1 MIVGV
6 AVDSPLP
13 HLDRPFDYELPEALS
28 WVTVGTRVRVPFA
41 GRLVS
46 GVVISV
52 EDRESVHPV
61 KPVRSAGALPT
72 FTQDALGL
80 AHAIARRYAGSLWD
94 VLRLM
99 APPRVASV
107 EKYAWDAWAPATLAG
122 VDDGALVER
131 ALATGLPT
139 TRGDRALW
147 PATPFGSQVAPTQ
160 ALLGSAIA
168 TAAAG
173 GTSIIVA
180 ADARAVAALMRTA
193 ADAGLK
199 RWSPRS
205 GGHIAVLDSDDGA
218 SVRYGSYLAA
228 MRGLVPLVIG
238 TRQSAWQPVPR
249 LASIVV
255 WDESSPTFADP
266 RAPYPHSRT
275 VAAMRAQD
283 AGAALVVAGYSI
295 SAESIALVEHG
306 FARRV
311 ESRPDR
317 STLPLIEIFD
327 SERREREGGAGK
339 HWMPTQVWAKLSAAA
354 HSSVAAVV
362 VPQAGY
368 AAGLACAGCGTW
380 AECAEC
386 GGDLG
391 RAAASAVATCR
402 DCGIEAHAWHCPEC
416 REHRLRPVG
425 LGVERLTEQLSRMAQ
440 GALVSQSSAA
450 SGVLPDLA
458 VESGIVVAT
467 PGALPAVRGGY
478 GHVAIVGARVS
489 VNDGLGAEALSL
501 RRWFNAAALV
511 APRAEGGGVSVVG
524 DLPPDVRQ
532 ALVSWDGFDVGE
544 RDLAQRVVLGLPP
557 HRRALRLDGAT
568 EAIDEVTEAL
578 NGVAATVSRDTDG
591 AWVVASRKAMPTVT
605 GVVRTVVVARSGR
618 SASPLYAKVD
628 ATPGG

>member
-6 AVDSPLP
+6 AVDNPLP
-13 HLDRPFDYELPEALS
+13 HLDRPFDYALPEALS
-28 WVTVGTRVRVPFA
+28 WVSVGTRVRVPFA

-46 GVVISV
+46 GVVVSA
-52 EDRESVHPV
+52 EDRESAHPV
-61 KPVRSAGALPT
+61 KPVRSAGALPS
-72 FTQDALGL
+72 FTAEALEL
-80 AHAIARRYAGSLWD
+80 ARSVAGRYAGSLWD

-107 EKYAWDAWAPATLAG
+107 EKYAWDEWTPTTIGG
-122 VDDGALVER
+122 VRTEALIEGARE
-131 ALATGLPT
+131 TGLPT
-139 TRGDRALW
+139 ARGDRALW
-147 PATPFGSQVAPTQ
+147 PATPFGAQVAPTE

-168 TAAAG
+168 AAADG

-180 ADARAVAALMRTA
+180 SDSRAVAALLRTA
-193 ADAGLK
+193 TEVGLK
-199 RWSPRS
+199 RWSPR
-205 GGHIAVLDSDDGA
+205 GGGQIAVLDSDDGA

-238 TRQSAWQPVPR
+238 TRQAAWQPVPH

-255 WDESSPTFADP
+255 WDESSPTFAEP

-275 VAAMRAQD
+275 VAAMRAQET
-283 AGAALVVAGYSI
+283 GAAFVAAGYSL

-306 FARRV
+306 FARLV
-311 ESRPDR
+311 ATRPDR
-317 STLPLIEIFD
+317 STLPLIEVFD
-327 SERREREGGAGK
+327 SERREREGGAAK
-339 HWMPTQVWAKLSAAA
+339 HWMPAQVWSKLAAA
-354 HSSVAAVV
+354 SHAGVAAVV

-368 AAGLACAGCGTW
+368 AAGLACERCGTW

-391 RAAASAVATCR
+391 RASAGAIATCR

-425 LGVERLTEQLSRMAQ
+425 LGVERLTEQLARMAA

-450 SGVLPDLA
+450 SGVLPDLS

-501 RRWFNAAALV
+501 RRWLNAAAL
-511 APRAEGGGVSVVG
+511 AAARADGGGVSIVG

-532 ALVSWDGFDVGE
+532 ALVSWDGLDVGQ
-544 RDLAQRVVLGLPP
+544 RDLAQRVTIGLPP
-557 HRRALRLDGAT
+557 HRRALRLEGSS
-568 EAIDEVTEAL
+568 EAIAEATL
-578 NGVAATVSRDTDG
+578 AIRGVDATVSNDRDG
-591 AWVVASRKAMPTVT
+591 AWVVASRGAMAAVT
-605 GVVRTVVVARSGR
+605 SAVRAVVVARSAR
-618 SASPLYAKVD
+618 SASPLYVKVD